1 MARFGAQLG
10 RTRATPLG
18 IGDAAKCARD
28 RGALTDPIGSLRPL
42 NVAYRE
48 SQVIQRDI
56 QSRPEPSESFDGRAI

>member
-1 MARFGAQLG
+1 MQQNAQGIEVPLPTLLG
-10 RTRATPLG
+10 RY
-18 IGDAAKCARD
+18 
-28 RGALTDPIGSLRPL
+28 DPF